1 MDDGTSLRIQGTHR
15 MIYLS
20 EHEFTKMLTENGLN
34 DFSVQVKQYDYNIVS
49 RELTLG
55 QLVDFVQ
62 TLPLK
67 ITPITASR
75 TWQGYAAVSFAE
87 MVK

>member
-1 MDDGTSLRIQGTHR
+1 

-20 EHEFTKMLTENGLN
+20 ERQFSEMLTKHDLK
-34 DFSVQVKQYDYNIVS
+34 DFSVQVKEYDYNIVS
-49 RELTLG
+49 RELTPG

-62 TLPLK
+62 ALPLK
-67 ITPITASR
+67 IAYPIHVSR
-75 TWQGYAAVSFAE
+75 TWQGYAAVSFCE